1 LFRIFYFKI
10 LKISNGAGRFSISQQ
25 NWTGP
30 VFLVFTKIDRFCW
43 FLSHPHAT
51 NIIGAESSSGAGAL
65 PTHSCRRNDGYNNNN
80 NQIFYSQASWDRLE
94 MKPQEQK
101 KKIGTNKNEKERRKQ
116 RAIKNQI
123 EKEEK
128 TIKC

>member
-1 LFRIFYFKI
+1 
-10 LKISNGAGRFSISQQ
+10 
-25 NWTGP
+25 
-30 VFLVFTKIDRFCW
+30 
-43 FLSHPHAT
+43 
-51 NIIGAESSSGAGAL
+51 
-65 PTHSCRRNDGYNNNN
+65 
-80 NQIFYSQASWDRLE
+80 
-94 MKPQEQK
+94 MKPQEQ